1 MKNMLLSGCAALS
14 LLAIASDGWAHGD
27 VSCKVPRAEWRPSVQ
42 LQRELKKQGWTVRR
56 IEVSNGCYE
65 VYGFDEKDARV
76 EAFFDPKTFARVG

>member
-1 MKNMLLSGCAALS
+1 MKNRLLPGYAALS
-14 LLAIASDGWAHGD
+14 LLAVAPGAWAHGD
-27 VSCKVPRAEWRPSVQ
+27 VSCNAPKAEWRPSVQ

-65 VYGFDEKDARV
+65 VYGFDEKDVRV